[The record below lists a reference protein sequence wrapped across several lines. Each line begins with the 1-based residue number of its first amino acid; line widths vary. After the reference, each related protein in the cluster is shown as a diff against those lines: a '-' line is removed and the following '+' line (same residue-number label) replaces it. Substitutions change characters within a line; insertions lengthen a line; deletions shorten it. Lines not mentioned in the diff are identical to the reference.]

1 MSKPSWDEC
10 RAANMSAKE
19 AAEAMGV
26 AKFVA
31 YYRALSGG
39 WKWRDT
45 RSEMARARMKAMH
58 QDPAFAA
65 AHSARAVAR
74 FTALHKNPEFAKAR
88 DARGSA
94 QMKALHQDPAF
105 NPLVLLSPAERAEY
119 DRMIAHPRDA
129 VLAAIGRA
137 DLIKGAKE

>member
-1 MSKPSWDEC
+1 MSKPSWAEC

-26 AKFVA
+26 TRFAA
-31 YYRALSGG
+31 YRSARSGG
-39 WKWRDT
+39 WKWRGT
-45 RSEMARARMKAMH
+45 RSEVLSARMKA
-58 QDPAFAA
+58 
-65 AHSARAVAR
+65 R
-74 FTALHKNPEFAKAR
+74 
-88 DARGSA
+88 
-94 QMKALHQDPAF
+94 HQDPAF
-105 NPLVLLSPAERAEY
+105 NSLVLLSPAERAEY